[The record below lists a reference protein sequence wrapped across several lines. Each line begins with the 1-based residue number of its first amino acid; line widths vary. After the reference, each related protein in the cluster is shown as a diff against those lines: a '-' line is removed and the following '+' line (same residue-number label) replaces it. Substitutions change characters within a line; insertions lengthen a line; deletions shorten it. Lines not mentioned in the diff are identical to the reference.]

1 METLKKK
8 ITYCWSQV
16 YKWTGFLDSLQVP
29 VCSVISGYTRVL
41 GIAKHQ

>member
-8 ITYCWSQV
+8 LLIVDHKFTSERF
-16 YKWTGFLDSLQVP
+16 FLDSLQVP

-41 GIAKHQ
+41 GIAKHE